1 MMRRDRHDDLGRFL
15 TALGAFVLVAVV
27 LPLGA
32 IAASQARFGSA
43 DPLAGVDPPWRWFA
57 GGSTLSEPVADDTV
71 VDGLI
76 RLSLCTVWIVAIV
89 VVVTTVLEIVHL
101 VRHRGLAMPSVRGLG
116 WAQRIARFIA
126 TGLLVVMPMLT
137 SSASVA
143 SVPRASITSLGDMPN
158 TVVQPRHTFSTDQ
171 PPEASATTSVHTHV
185 VQPGESVYSIAEGL
199 ARGDG
204 ARVIAVADAIVEANL
219 GSTMGPGRRFT
230 NAAYVEA
237 GWILQIPAEFADP
250 PAPVAGP
257 PIEHVTE
264 HVTEPV
270 AEPASRVYEVQRGDT
285 LWDIADEQLG
295 DPTRWTD
302 IWDRNAGDDMGGG
315 RTFDDP
321 DLILP
326 GWDLEL
332 GDDPAIEI
340 DDGVQPDVVPELAP
354 EVVPD
359 NDIAS
364 DTRPEPTVEPP
375 VEPPVESTVES
386 TVEPPAGNPRSTAP
400 VAASTGPLPLT
411 PEASTRQTTGTDAA
425 TATSTTT
432 SADASTTTSATTS
445 TTTVVPIG
453 GGTRGVD
460 ESAVGSPGAP
470 SPIRLEHAAL
480 LAAGVLALVGVR
492 RRQRLRAARPRH
504 RVPEPRPE
512 VMATERRLRAVDA
525 GERALRVD
533 VACRAAAWS
542 MIDTGAQIGWVRV
555 SIDGDVEIRTTAT
568 VALPA
573 PWSPRSDDGQQW
585 QLGAEVPVELLAED
599 ARRVGMPCV
608 ALAQL
613 GVNGA
618 GDDVLVDIE
627 ACGVLAVE
635 AWSDQADEVI
645 AGLAAGLASSMY
657 AEVAHLIGVAL
668 APEAL
673 LGHRNAHRARSLD
686 DALELAAVLV
696 GTTADQ
702 EHTTFELR
710 SLRTGGEMWEPA
722 IVLLGDTTAGST
734 EVRGLPAGGHGVG
747 VVVVAAPGALA
758 DAPVRLVGTAGGWAL
773 EGFGTSI
780 ELTPV
785 GLTAGDLAAIHEVLV
800 EADRPLEAIELGS
813 ADEVTWAESDTA
825 DAPRPPGTRGRS
837 PASDVVHGEEV
848 TPFAPMDH
856 RIVVGLLGRI
866 EVRDLDGNPGRF
878 ERSKTVELISWL
890 ATHRERSTRSGA
902 RTALWE
908 LDVRDATFANVVS
921 EARRGLARLV
931 APPDGEEW
939 VGRTLTEQLPLHHAV
954 VTDADLVD
962 ERVTAARLQPPAQA
976 IDTLRPAVAM
986 IRDLPFAGTSYLWPD
1001 AEGITSNLVLLAIT
1015 ATTDFAAHA
1024 LSLGDTDGVFWATGH
1039 GLRVLPGHEELIG
1052 LRMRAHAR
1060 SGDLAGVRQEWESY
1074 ERVVTADPWSDGEP
1088 SPTLLDLRH
1097 HLLS

>member
-1 MMRRDRHDDLGRFL
+1 MMQRDQHELGRFL
-15 TALGAFVLVAVV
+15 TSLGAFVFVVV
-27 LPLGA
+27 LVPLGA

-43 DPLAGVDPPWRWFA
+43 NPLAGVDPPWRWFA
-57 GGSTLSEPVADDTV
+57 GDPGSTLSEPVADATV
-71 VDGLI
+71 VDALI
-76 RLSLCTVWIVAIV
+76 RLSLCAVWV
-89 VVVTTVLEIVHL
+89 VVVVVVATTVLEIVHL

-116 WAQRIARFIA
+116 WAQRVARYIAA
-126 TGLLVVMPMLT
+126 GLLVVMPVLT
-137 SSASVA
+137 STVGVA
-143 SVPRASITSLGDMPN
+143 SVPRASAPSFGDAPS
-158 TVVQPRHTFSTDQ
+158 TVVPPRRTPSAA
-171 PPEASATTSVHTHV
+171 PASEATAPSSAHTHV
-185 VQPGESVYSIAEGL
+185 VRPGESIYSIAQHL
-199 ARGDG
+199 AGGDG
-204 ARVIAVADAIVEANL
+204 ARVIVIADAIVEANL
-219 GSTMGPGRRFT
+219 GATMAPGQRFT
-230 NAAYVEA
+230 NAAYIEA

-250 PAPVAGP
+250 APPVAAPSG
-257 PIEHVTE
+257 
-264 HVTEPV
+264 
-270 AEPASRVYEVQRGDT
+270 EPASNVYEVQRGDT

-332 GDDPAIEI
+332 GDEPAPAIEI
-340 DDGVQPDVVPELAP
+340 TSHVEPDVVPELAP
-354 EVVPD
+354 QIVPD
-359 NDIAS
+359 AEPEIMPGIE
-364 DTRPEPTVEPP
+364 PEPTVESTIEPTVDPP
-375 VEPPVESTVES
+375 
-386 TVEPPAGNPRSTAP
+386 STAP
-400 VAASTGPLPLT
+400 AAASTGPLPLT
-411 PEASTRQTTGTDAA
+411 PGESTGTTPD
-425 TATSTTT
+425 TTDT
-432 SADASTTTSATTS
+432 SASS
-445 TTTVVPIG
+445 TTTVMPIG
-453 GGTRGVD
+453 DGTNGLD
-460 ESAVGSPGAP
+460 EPSPTSPDAP

-480 LAAGVLALVGVR
+480 LAAGILALVGVR

-504 RVPEPRPE
+504 RVPEPRSE

-542 MIDTGAQIGWVRV
+542 MIDTDAQIGWVRV
-555 SIDGDVEIRTTAT
+555 SIDGDVAIRTTT
-568 VALPA
+568 PVTLPL
-573 PWSPRSDDGQQW
+573 PWSGDGQHW
-585 QLGAEVPVELLAED
+585 QLGAEAPIELLGED

-613 GVNGA
+613 GVNDA

-635 AWSDQADEVI
+635 ARPNQADEVI
-645 AGLAAGLASSMY
+645 TGLAAGLASSMY

-673 LGHRNAHRARSLD
+673 LGHRNAHRAESLD
-686 DALELAAVLV
+686 AGLQLAATLV

-710 SLRTGGEMWEPA
+710 SLHTGGEMWEPA

-734 EVRGLPAGGHGVG
+734 GLEEYGLPAGGHGVG
-747 VVVVAAPGALA
+747 VVVAVAPGALA
-758 DAPVRLVGTAGGWAL
+758 DAPVRLVGAADGWAL
-773 EGFGTSI
+773 KGFGTSI

-785 GLTAGDLAAIHEVLV
+785 GLTAEDLEAIDEVLV
-800 EADRPLEAIELGS
+800 DAERPLEPIELGS
-813 ADEVTWAESDTA
+813 ADELTWADSDTA
-825 DAPRPPGTRGRS
+825 DAPRSPEPGDGD
-837 PASDVVHGEEV
+837 PVPDVVEDV
-848 TPFAPMDH
+848 TPFVPMDH
-856 RIVVGLLGRI
+856 RIVVGLLGGI
-866 EVRDLDGNPGRF
+866 EVRDLDGNPARF
-878 ERSKTVELISWL
+878 ERSKTVELIAWL

-962 ERVTAARLQPPAQA
+962 ERVTAARLQPPTQA

-986 IRDLPFAGTSYLWPD
+986 IRDMPFAGTSYLWPD

-1039 GLRVLPGHEELIG
+1039 GLKVLPGHEELIG

-1074 ERVVTADPWSDGEP
+1074 ERVVVADPWSDGEP
-1088 SPTLLDLRH
+1088 SAKLLDLRH
-1097 HLLS
+1097 ELLS

>member
-1 MMRRDRHDDLGRFL
+1 MRRDRHELGRFV
-15 TALGAFVLVAVV
+15 TALGAFVVVAV
-27 LPLGA
+27 LMPLGA
-32 IAASQARFGSA
+32 VAASQARFGSA
-43 DPLAGVDPPWRWFA
+43 NPLAGVDPPWRWFA
-57 GGSTLSEPVADDTV
+57 RGTGSTLSEPVADDTV
-71 VDGLI
+71 VDALI
-76 RLSLCTVWIVAIV
+76 RLCLCAIWVAVVIV
-89 VVVTTVLEIVHL
+89 VATTVFEIVHL

-116 WAQRIARFIA
+116 WAQRIAHFIA
-126 TGLLVVMPMLT
+126 AGLLVVMPMLT
-137 SSASVA
+137 STVSVA
-143 SVPRASITSLGDMPN
+143 SVPRPPVTSLGDAPT
-158 TVVQPRHTFSTDQ
+158 TVAQPRHTPTAL
-171 PPEASATTSVHTHV
+171 PASEETAPSSVHTHV
-185 VQPGESVYSIAEGL
+185 VRPGESIYSIAQGL

-204 ARVIAVADAIVEANL
+204 ARVIVIADAIVEANL
-219 GSTMGPGRRFT
+219 GATMAPGRRFT

-237 GWILQIPAEFADP
+237 GWVLQIPSEFADS
-250 PAPVAGP
+250 AA
-257 PIEHVTE
+257 
-264 HVTEPV
+264 PV
-270 AEPASRVYEVQRGDT
+270 AEPSDGPVTVVVSNVYEVRRGDT

-326 GWDLEL
+326 GWNLEL
-332 GDDPAIEI
+332 GDEVPDPSAEPPTAAPSETPAPSSTQEVP
-340 DDGVQPDVVPELAP
+340 DDVEAPQPTAP
-354 EVVPD
+354 EVE
-359 NDIAS
+359 A
-364 DTRPEPTVEPP
+364 
-375 VEPPVESTVES
+375 
-386 TVEPPAGNPRSTAP
+386 
-400 VAASTGPLPLT
+400 TGPLPLVPEESTEPT
-411 PEASTRQTTGTDAA
+411 PDTNETAA
-425 TATSTTT
+425 TTTATNSTTT
-432 SADASTTTSATTS
+432 T

-453 GGTRGVD
+453 DGAEGAD
-460 ESAVGSPGAP
+460 EPPTTSPDAP

-480 LAAGVLALVGVR
+480 LAAGILALVGVR

-504 RVPEPRPE
+504 RVPEPRPG

-542 MIDTGAQIGWVRV
+542 MIGTGAQIGWVRV

-568 VALPA
+568 VALPP
-573 PWSPRSDDGQQW
+573 PWSPTSGAGQQW
-585 QLGAEVPVELLAED
+585 QLAAEVPIELLGED

-613 GVNGA
+613 GVNDA

-627 ACGVLAVE
+627 ACGVLTVE
-635 AWSDQADEVI
+635 ARPDQADEVI
-645 AGLAAGLASSMY
+645 TGLAAGLASSMY

-673 LGHRNAHRARSLD
+673 LGHRNAHRADSLD
-686 DALELAAVLV
+686 EGLELADALV

-734 EVRGLPAGGHGVG
+734 GVEERGLPAGGHGVG
-747 VVVVAAPGALA
+747 LVVAVAPGVLA
-758 DAPVRLVGTAGGWAL
+758 DAPVRLVGVAGRWTL

-785 GLTAGDLAAIHEVLV
+785 GLTAEDLAAIDEVLV
-800 EADRPLEAIELGS
+800 DAGRPLEPIDLGAVDEL
-813 ADEVTWAESDTA
+813 TWDDSGAE
-825 DAPRPPGTRGRS
+825 DAPQSPERGDR
-837 PASDVVHGEEV
+837 ARVHDVIDVVP
-848 TPFAPMDH
+848 PFVPMDH
-856 RIVVGLLGRI
+856 RIVVGLLGGI

-878 ERSKTVELISWL
+878 ERSKTVELIAWL
-890 ATHRERSTRSGA
+890 ATHRDRSTRSGA

-939 VGRTLTEQLPLHHAV
+939 VGRTLTEQLPLHDAV

-962 ERVTAARLQPPAQA
+962 ERVAAARLQPPAQA

-986 IRDLPFAGTSYLWPD
+986 IRDMPFAGTSYLWPD

-1039 GLRVLPGHEELIG
+1039 GLKVLPGHEELIG

-1074 ERVVTADPWSDGEP
+1074 ERVVMADPWSDGEP
-1088 SPTLLDLRH
+1088 SPKLLDLRH
-1097 HLLS
+1097 ELLS

>member
-1 MMRRDRHDDLGRFL
+1 M
-15 TALGAFVLVAVV
+15 
-27 LPLGA
+27 
-32 IAASQARFGSA
+32 
-43 DPLAGVDPPWRWFA
+43 
-57 GGSTLSEPVADDTV
+57 
-71 VDGLI
+71 
-76 RLSLCTVWIVAIV
+76 IVI
-89 VVVTTVLEIVHL
+89 
-101 VRHRGLAMPSVRGLG
+101 
-116 WAQRIARFIA
+116 
-126 TGLLVVMPMLT
+126 
-137 SSASVA
+137 
-143 SVPRASITSLGDMPN
+143 
-158 TVVQPRHTFSTDQ
+158 
-171 PPEASATTSVHTHV
+171 
-185 VQPGESVYSIAEGL
+185 
-199 ARGDG
+199 
-204 ARVIAVADAIVEANL
+204 ADAIIDANL
-219 GSTMGPGRRFT
+219 GATMAPGRRFT

-237 GWILQIPAEFADP
+237 GWVLQIPAEFADHAPQVAEP
-250 PAPVAGP
+250 PDG
-257 PIEHVTE
+257 
-264 HVTEPV
+264 PV
-270 AEPASRVYEVQRGDT
+270 AEAASNVYEVQRGDT

-295 DPTRWTD
+295 DPTQWTD
-302 IWDRNAGDDMGGG
+302 IWDRNAGADMGGG

-332 GDDPAIEI
+332 SDDPAAAIEI
-340 DDGVQPDVVPELAP
+340 TPDEVHDAEPTIEQQVVPAE
-354 EVVPD
+354 
-359 NDIAS
+359 
-364 DTRPEPTVEPP
+364 EPTDSSIDAPSGEAPAP
-375 VEPPVESTVES
+375 SSTQEV
-386 TVEPPAGNPRSTAP
+386 PADVDVPQPTAP
-400 VAASTGPLPLT
+400 VVEAAGPLPLT
-411 PEASTRQTTGTDAA
+411 PGGSAPTTRDTTDTAAA
-425 TATSTTT
+425 T
-432 SADASTTTSATTS
+432 

-453 GGTRGVD
+453 GGTNDAGGP
-460 ESAVGSPGAP
+460 STTSPDAP

-480 LAAGVLALVGVR
+480 LAAGILALVGVR
-492 RRQRLRAARPRH
+492 RGQRLRAARPRH

-555 SIDGDVEIRTTAT
+555 SIDGDVEICTTAP
-568 VALPA
+568 VALPP
-573 PWSPRSDDGQQW
+573 PWSPRSGAGQQW
-585 QLGAEVPVELLAED
+585 QLGAEVPIELLGED

-613 GVNGA
+613 GVNDA

-635 AWSDQADEVI
+635 ARPNQADEVI
-645 AGLAAGLASSMY
+645 TGLAAGLASSMY

-673 LGHRNAHRARSLD
+673 LGHRNAHRADSLD
-686 DALELAAVLV
+686 EGLELAATLV

-734 EVRGLPAGGHGVG
+734 GLEERGLPAGGHGVG
-747 VVVVAAPGALA
+747 FVVAVAPGALA
-758 DAPVRLVGTAGGWAL
+758 DAPVRLVGAAGGWAL

-780 ELTPV
+780 GLTPV
-785 GLTAGDLAAIHEVLV
+785 GLTAEDLAAIDEVLV
-800 EADRPLEAIELGS
+800 DADRPLEPIELG
-813 ADEVTWAESDTA
+813 AVDEVTWAHSGTA
-825 DAPRPPGTRGRS
+825 DHLRS
-837 PASDVVHGEEV
+837 PESGDGDPVHDVIDDVS
-848 TPFAPMDH
+848 PFVPMDH
-856 RIVVGLLGRI
+856 RIVVGLLGGI

-878 ERSKTVELISWL
+878 ERSKTVELIAWL

-939 VGRTLTEQLPLHHAV
+939 VGRTLTEQLPLHDAV

-986 IRDLPFAGTSYLWPD
+986 IRDMPFAGTSYLWPD

-1039 GLRVLPGHEELIG
+1039 GLEVLPGHEELIG

-1074 ERVVTADPWSDGEP
+1074 ERVVMADPWSDGEP
-1088 SPTLLDLRH
+1088 SPKLLDLRH
-1097 HLLS
+1097 QLLS